1 MKKICLVLMTFFCFF
16 TSFSQTEKN
25 IVDFLFEFY
34 EAFYDLT
41 YEVQVKKREYIADN
55 LARPF
60 LIGNDVFSVN
70 KLAASPVSGKN
81 SEIVITSFFGHR
93 NDKMHYGV
101 DIICAYN
108 LDTIYAVWDG
118 YGQAYID
125 LGKSKSYGNYIV
137 IKHDQDS
144 ETIYAHLK
152 VIASKF
158 YNGSEVKKGEII
170 GIMGNTGC
178 YKCGKH
184 LHFEIKY
191 KGIPINPINDEN
203 QLFMDIFPIRR

>member
-1 MKKICLVLMTFFCFF
+1 MKKLCLALPAIFCFF
-16 TSFSQTEKN
+16 TSFSQVEKN
-25 IVDFLFEFY
+25 LVDYYFSFY
-34 EAFYDLT
+34 ETFYELT
-41 YEVQVKKREYIADN
+41 YEAQAKNRDFVSDH
-55 LARPF
+55 LSRPF
-60 LIGNDVFSVN
+60 LTGNNVSFIN
-70 KLAASPVSGKN
+70 KLAASPVSKRN
-81 SEIVITSFFGHR
+81 SEIVMTSFFGIR

-108 LDTIYAVWDG
+108 LDTVYAVWDG

-152 VIASKF
+152 AIVQKF
-158 YNGSEVKKGEII
+158 YNGSEVKRGEVIGII
-170 GIMGNTGC
+170 GNSGC

-191 KGIPINPINDEN
+191 KGIPINPFNEQN
-203 QLFMDIFPIRR
+203 QLFMNIFPIKK